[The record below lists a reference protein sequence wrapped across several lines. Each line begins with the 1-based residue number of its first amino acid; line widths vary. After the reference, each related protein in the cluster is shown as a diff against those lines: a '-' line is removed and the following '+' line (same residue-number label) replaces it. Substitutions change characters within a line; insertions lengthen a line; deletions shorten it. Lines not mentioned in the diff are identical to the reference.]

1 MENGFVEITVQD
13 NTEEMRDESEEEG
26 KEEKVHA
33 MLKRLNNNAVHDHR
47 GEEEE
52 EEEEELDLANI
63 RPEFTL
69 EEEDE
74 ADEDDV
80 IEVEN
85 NLNINDVNSVTNS
98 DVEIEDE
105 LNQAYTPANLNN
117 GLVNGEAGETQ
128 EVEEN
133 TEEGINNDN
142 LEVHIE
148 AECKLSD
155 DAIEDSNTA
164 ERSEIEIEKV
174 ESTES
179 ETNSDAEIEDALN
192 AQASEV
198 GNELESE
205 SVLDVVNEEAEVESV
220 AMESEEDMV
229 TEEEAKVD
237 IEEVSVCLDL
247 IAQGELNHAEEG
259 ILNHDESQGEVG
271 DISASTASPVWETT
285 EEEVTERESPVEDL
299 EERARPVEG
308 LEERESPVEG
318 LEERESPVEGLEER
332 ESPAEGLEERESPA
346 EGLEERESPVEGL
359 EERESPA
366 EGLEETK
373 PDRTADLEEVGLAG
387 FYFKYIS
394 LLL

>member
-52 EEEEELDLANI
+52 EEEELDLVNI

-85 NLNINDVNSVTNS
+85 NLNMNDVNSVTNS

-117 GLVNGEAGETQ
+117 GLGNVEAGETQ
-128 EVEEN
+128 EVEET
-133 TEEGINNDN
+133 TEEGIDNDN
-142 LEVHIE
+142 LEVHVE

-164 ERSEIEIEKV
+164 EISEIEIGKV

-192 AQASEV
+192 AKASEV

-220 AMESEEDMV
+220 PMESEEDMV
-229 TEEEAKVD
+229 TEDEAKVD
-237 IEEVSVCLDL
+237 IEEVSVRLEL
-247 IAQGELNHAEEG
+247 IAEGELNHAEEG

-271 DISASTASPVWETT
+271 DISAPTASPVWETT
-285 EEEVTERESPVEDL
+285 EEEVTERESPVE
-299 EERARPVEG
+299 G
-308 LEERESPVEG
+308 LEERESLV
-318 LEERESPVEGLEER
+318 
-332 ESPAEGLEERESPA
+332 
-346 EGLEERESPVEGL
+346 
-359 EERESPA
+359 

-373 PDRTADLEEVGLAG
+373 PDRTADLEEVRLAG